1 LFTGASED
9 VLFNLA
15 IFLLYVSHG
24 SLLRDVSL
32 CFFLLFLC
40 SFCVLFVLG
49 EYTGKNWVEHV
60 AKYRHKMNGRKIMY
74 GNSFFNVARCDGKR
88 ILKQIELLQKRK
100 TSNGVL
106 ID

>member
-1 LFTGASED
+1 MSGQENKNDFL
-9 VLFNLA
+9 VFNLA
-15 IFLLYVSHG
+15 IFYCMFRMAHFCAM
-24 SLLRDVSL
+24 SL
-32 CFFLLFLC
+32 CAFFC
-40 SFCVLFVLG
+40 SFCVLFVFVL

-60 AKYRHKMNGRKIMY
+60 AKYRHKMNGRIIMY